1 MKTRPVE
8 TQFLR
13 ADGQTDMT
21 MLTEIF
27 CNFTN
32 GPKNEWDC
40 TATHPHTVTY
50 GQGQQLLHI
59 SYSIRKTVHD
69 ILVRRNFSSLHPYLI
84 QILQK
89 KSVPRSERNRYSP

>member
-13 ADGQTDMT
+13 ADGQTYMT

-32 GPKNEWDC
+32 GPNNEWDC
-40 TATHPHTVTY
+40 TATHPHTVTC

-69 ILVRRNFSSLHPYLI
+69 ILVRRYFSSLHPYLI
-84 QILQK
+84 QIFRK
-89 KSVPRSERNRYSP
+89 